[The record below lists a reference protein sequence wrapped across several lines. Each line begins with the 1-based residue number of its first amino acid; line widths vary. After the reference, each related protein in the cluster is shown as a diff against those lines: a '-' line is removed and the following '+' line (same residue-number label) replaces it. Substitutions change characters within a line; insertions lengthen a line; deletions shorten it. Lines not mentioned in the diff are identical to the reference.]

1 MNRARYDGLDPAL
14 RGAIDAAS
22 GSALAERFG
31 DWWDAWAG
39 PAREA
44 VRRRG
49 NTISVLAPG
58 ERERWARAAQPA
70 VDRWLTALEA
80 DGVSEA
86 RAIYE
91 TASAMAGA

>member
-1 MNRARYDGLDPAL
+1 MLV
-14 RGAIDAAS
+14 
-22 GSALAERFG
+22 ERFG
-31 DWWDAWAG
+31 DWWDEWAG
-39 PAREA
+39 HAREA
-44 VRRRG
+44 VQRRG
-49 NTISVLAPG
+49 NTISVLTPG

-80 DGVSEA
+80 DGVCSAEA